1 MLQKFIAIAWC
12 VGVGLVGGFLPADLL
27 GDEPSASLVR
37 PKMMEV
43 FQRRGMD
50 PKHAHPHAVGGAKRG
65 AASVPVVV
73 TLPEGEASENL
84 QMKVAVLTHDEKPRE
99 VIPTI
104 TLPGILEGREL
115 KTKLDVPAGGWYQ
128 LKVEVLAGEK
138 VVAKASV
145 EKFGVGELFVVAG
158 QSYACGHNDEVLKV
172 QDEAKRVVAYDLV
185 KDAWRVADDPQPN
198 LADGGTIWPPVGDH
212 LAGVAD
218 VPVGF
223 VNVAVGATSSMQWQ
237 PGGKLFENLELAGK
251 RLGDF
256 RAVLWQQGESDVIAK
271 STLETYVTNLVSV
284 RDAASQSW
292 GSKRPWIM
300 AKSTLHPTVY
310 NDPVHE
316 GIIREG
322 IDLLVA
328 KYGFVA
334 GPDTD
339 LLDKENRG
347 PANSR
352 RHFSGIGQKR
362 AALMWFASIWQA
374 IQVEDRR

>member
-1 MLQKFIAIAWC
+1 MLQKFMAIACCVVVCW
-12 VGVGLVGGFLPADLL
+12 VGVLLPTTLY
-27 GDEPSASLVR
+27 GEEQSPSLHR

-43 FQRRGMD
+43 FQRRGHL
-50 PKHAHPHAVGGAKRG
+50 PKLAHSHAVGGSKRG

-73 TLPEGEASENL
+73 SLPEGELSEIL
-84 QMKVAVLTHDEKPRE
+84 QLRVTVQTDEEKPRE
-99 VIPTI
+99 VIPVV
-104 TLPGILEGREL
+104 TLPAIREGRQL
-115 KTKLDVPAGGWYQ
+115 KATLEVPAGGWYQ
-128 LKVEVLAGEK
+128 MQVEALAGEK
-138 VVAKASV
+138 VVAKVAV

-172 QDEAKRVVAYDLV
+172 QDDAKRVVAYDLV

-212 LAGVAD
+212 LSGVAD

-271 STLETYVTNLVSV
+271 STQETYVTNLVTV
-284 RDAASQSW
+284 RDNANQSW
-292 GSKRPWIM
+292 GSKRPWIL

-316 GIIREG
+316 GIIRDG
-322 IDLLVA
+322 IDVLVA
-328 KYGFVA
+328 EYGFVA

-347 PANSR
+347 PINSR